1 MRGHRNT
8 SSICQSFVSLT
19 KPNAWI
25 NETHKRIIFASN
37 YGIYDEVASKDAPK
51 LFFKILL
58 VDEVRLFSSRIWYQ
72 STYDRKRSVRNAC

>member
-1 MRGHRNT
+1 MRGHRKT

-25 NETHKRIIFASN
+25 NETHKIIRFASN

-51 LFFKILL
+51 LFFKILR
-58 VDEVRLFSSRIWYQ
+58 VDEVRLFSSHILYQ
-72 STYDRKRSVRNAC
+72 STYERKHIVRNAC